1 MSLTAEREYKYIGTT
16 FGAEDHDYD
25 LVHELS
31 RRLESLW
38 RSDQS
43 IANAEGKPALQ
54 AFWRDLKRQE
64 QHNIERL
71 KELIRCEIDEGC
83 F

>member
-1 MSLTAEREYKYIGTT
+1 MSLTAEKEYKYIGTT
-16 FGAEDHDYD
+16 AGAADHDYD

-38 RSDQS
+38 RSDQC
-43 IANAEGKPALQ
+43 IANADGKSELQ

-64 QHNIERL
+64 QQNVARL
-71 KELIRCEIDEGC
+71 KELIRCEIGANC